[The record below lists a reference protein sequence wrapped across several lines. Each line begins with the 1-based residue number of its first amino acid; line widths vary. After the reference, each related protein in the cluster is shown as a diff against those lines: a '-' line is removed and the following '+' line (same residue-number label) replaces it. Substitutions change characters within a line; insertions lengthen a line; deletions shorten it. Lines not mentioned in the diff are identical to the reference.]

1 MRATAAWQPRVPG
14 PSHSFLAA
22 ASKPAPFQGTLTQ
35 KPSAL
40 ELERPEQGRLGPGLE
55 VGPWAGASSLLP
67 RNPSLKQQ
75 LVCALGLAL
84 SKAMGLFG
92 LMVV

>member
-22 ASKPAPFQGTLTQ
+22 ASKPVPFQGTLTQ

-40 ELERPEQGRLGPGLE
+40 ELEVPEQGRLGPGLE